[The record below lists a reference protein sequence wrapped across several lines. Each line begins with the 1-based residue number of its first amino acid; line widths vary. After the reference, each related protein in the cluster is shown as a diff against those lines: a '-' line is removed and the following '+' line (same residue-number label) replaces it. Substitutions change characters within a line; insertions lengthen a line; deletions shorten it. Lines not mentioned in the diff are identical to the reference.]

1 MTRSTNARLAGFGY
15 LSYIVVGILNEVLM
29 YRATGIEGT
38 AAKLARIA
46 EYSTDVRLA
55 MILKLAECF
64 SAFVLAVALY
74 GITRDEDNELAM
86 LGLLC
91 RIAEGVL
98 IASLIPNSQGL
109 LWLASVRAG
118 VDVPDVPTTNA
129 LGAFVLAP
137 GAAVGAV
144 FFAVGS
150 AIFSYLLLRGRMIPA
165 WLAWWGVLSSAVLVI
180 SVPFQIA
187 GFLTGPLAGYQAV
200 SAIGL
205 PALVFAPVFAL
216 WLLIKGVATPAR
228 RQTR

>member
-29 YRATGIEGT
+29 YRATSVEGT

-46 EYSTDVRLA
+46 EYSVDVRLA
-55 MILKLAECF
+55 IILKLAECF

-91 RIAEGVL
+91 RFAEGVL
-98 IASLIPNSQGL
+98 VAGLIPNSQGL

-118 VDVPDVPTTNA
+118 VDVPDVATRHA
-129 LGAFVLAP
+129 LGAFMLAP
-137 GAAVGAV
+137 GAAVGAM

-150 AIFSYLLLRGRMIPA
+150 AIFSYLLLRGRMIPVS
-165 WLAWWGVLSSAVLVI
+165 LAWWGLLSSALLVI
-180 SVPFQIA
+180 GVPLQVA
-187 GFLTGPLAGYQAV
+187 GFLTGPLAGYQWV
-200 SAIGL
+200 PAI
-205 PALVFAPVFAL
+205 VFAPVFAL
-216 WLLIKGVATPAR
+216 WLLIKGVATPGR
-228 RQTR
+228 RERS

>member
-29 YRATGIEGT
+29 YRATSVEGT

-46 EYSTDVRLA
+46 EYSVDVRLA
-55 MILKLAECF
+55 IILKLAECF

-91 RIAEGVL
+91 RFAEGVL

-109 LWLASVRAG
+109 LWLASARAG
-118 VDVPDVPTTNA
+118 VDVPDLAARNA
-129 LGAFVLAP
+129 LGALMLAP
-137 GAAVGAV
+137 GGAVGAI

-165 WLAWWGVLSSAVLVI
+165 SLAWWGVLSSALLVI
-180 SVPFQIA
+180 GVPLQVA
-187 GFLTGPLAGYQAV
+187 GFLTGPLAGYQWV
-200 SAIGL
+200 PAI
-205 PALVFAPVFAL
+205 VFAPVFAL
-216 WLLIKGVATPAR
+216 WLLIKGVAAPGR
-228 RQTR
+228 REMP

>member
-15 LSYIVVGILNEVLM
+15 LSYIVAGSRNEVLM
-29 YRATGIEGT
+29 YRATSVEGT

-46 EYSTDVRLA
+46 EYSTDVRFA

-91 RIAEGVL
+91 RVAEGVL
-98 IASLIPNSQGL
+98 VASLIPNRQGL

-118 VDVPDVPTTNA
+118 VDVPDVATTNA
-129 LGAFVLAP
+129 LGGFLLAP
-137 GAAVGAV
+137 GAAVGAI

-150 AIFSYLLLRGRMIPA
+150 AIFSYLLLRGRMIPVS
-165 WLAWWGVLSSAVLVI
+165 LAWWGVLSSVLLVI
-180 SVPFQIA
+180 GVPLQVA
-187 GFLTGPLAGYQAV
+187 GFLAGRLAGYQWV
-200 SAIGL
+200 PAIE
-205 PALVFAPVFAL
+205 FAPVFAL
-216 WLLIKGVATPAR
+216 WLLIKGVATPGR
-228 RQTR
+228 REMS